1 MNFLLTI
8 LDHSGEEATVSK
20 LGKTKGCKD
29 QTWNF
34 IIDTGIWDV
43 CRAKTHLCHQNQESL
58 VSAPGGASW
67 SCWSHRS
74 DLQLLVR
81 SVGSHSLCKH
91 QDKLV
96 ELIQY
101 SKSVIQWSDYLRKK
115 NSSKKWIF
123 RLFTVICLR
132 LRLWCITISPDPGS
146 DEILTLTS
154 EPCLSLHSAKQKQT
168 NFISGCH
175 RLQGRNSFFKTNS
188 YRKAKNSWILMLS
201 FSHVVDG
208 TLTETLMWPASSQS
222 PCQHNLGCCCW

>member
-1 MNFLLTI
+1 MSPDYPWMPNWGCSFPIKLEHLMNFLLTI

-115 NSSKKWIF
+115 KLI
-123 RLFTVICLR
+123 
-132 LRLWCITISPDPGS
+132 
-146 DEILTLTS
+146 
-154 EPCLSLHSAKQKQT
+154 QKV
-168 NFISGCH
+168 NFPLIYGD
-175 RLQGRNSFFKTNS
+175 LPP
-188 YRKAKNSWILMLS
+188 AP
-201 FSHVVDG
+201 
-208 TLTETLMWPASSQS
+208 TLMHHHLSRSWLWWNSHANKWTLPQS
-222 PCQHNLGCCCW
+222 ALR

>member
-1 MNFLLTI
+1 MSPDYPWMPNWGCSFPIKLEHLMNFLLTI

-115 NSSKKWIF
+115 THPKSEFSAY
-123 RLFTVICLR
+123 LR
-132 LRLWCITISPDPGS
+132 WFASGS
-146 DEILTLTS
+146 DSDASPSLWILTLM
-154 EPCLSLHSAKQKQT
+154 K
-168 NFISGCH
+168 
-175 RLQGRNSFFKTNS
+175 
-188 YRKAKNSWILMLS
+188 
-201 FSHVVDG
+201 FSR
-208 TLTETLMWPASSQS
+208 
-222 PCQHNLGCCCW
+222 